1 MRRMPHPLTRL
12 PIWRTRCGATLLAI
26 SALALAGCTHLP
38 AAVDQALPADALL
51 LGEQHDVLEH
61 QRLHRDTVQ
70 ALAARGQLAAVAL
83 EMADQGASTQGLPRD
98 ADEAAVRQAL
108 RWNEAGWPWAAYGP
122 TVMAAVRAGVP
133 VLGANLPRGQMR
145 AAMIDESLDARLPAP
160 ALARQREAIRTGHC
174 DLMPPTQIA
183 PMARIQIARDRAMA
197 DTVSQAVQTPVQP
210 ARTVVLVAGHA
221 HVDAELGV
229 PQHLPPGLRVQ
240 AITWPKAPPARDY
253 CADLRRQMQ
262 GPAKP

>member
-1 MRRMPHPLTRL
+1 MRRMPYSPPPLPTWL
-12 PIWRTRCGATLLAI
+12 TRCGAALLA
-26 SALALAGCTHLP
+26 LGLAGCTHLP

-51 LGEQHDVLEH
+51 LGEQHDVPEH

-83 EMADQGASTQGLPRD
+83 EMADQGAGTQGLPRE
-98 ADEAAVRQAL
+98 ADEATVRQAL
-108 RWNEAGWPWAAYGP
+108 RWNDAGWPWAAYGP

-133 VLGANLPRGQMR
+133 VVGANLPRAQMR

-174 DLMPPTQIA
+174 DLMPPAQIA

-197 DTVSQAVQTPVQP
+197 DTVLQAAGAGQA

-229 PQHLPPGLRVQ
+229 PQHLPPGLRARAV
-240 AITWPKAPPARDY
+240 TWPLAPATRDY

-262 GPAKP
+262 RPAQP

>member
-1 MRRMPHPLTRL
+1 MPHPLTLL
-12 PIWRTRCGATLLAI
+12 PIWRARCGAALLTI
-26 SALALAGCTHLP
+26 SALALTGCTSLP
-38 AAVDQALPADALL
+38 AAVDQALPTEALL
-51 LGEQHDVLEH
+51 LGEQHDIPEH

-70 ALAARGQLAAVAL
+70 ALATRGQLAALAM
-83 EMADQGASTQGLPRD
+83 EMADQGASTKGLPRD

-108 RWNEAGWPWAAYGP
+108 RWNEAGWPWSAYGP

-133 VLGANLPRGQMR
+133 VLGANLPRAQMR
-145 AAMIDESLDARLPAP
+145 AAMADESLDARLPAP
-160 ALARQREAIRTGHC
+160 ALARQREAIRAGHC
-174 DLMPPTQIA
+174 DLMPASQIA

-197 DTVSQAVQTPVQP
+197 DTVSQAAQAPGPGEP
-210 ARTVVLVAGHA
+210 ARTVVLVAGYA

-229 PQHLPPGLRVQ
+229 PQHLRPGLRAQ

-253 CADLRRQMQ
+253 CAELRRQMQ

>member
-1 MRRMPHPLTRL
+1 MPRPLPPL
-12 PIWRTRCGATLLAI
+12 PIWRARCGAALLAI
-26 SALALAGCTHLP
+26 SALALAACTS
-38 AAVDQALPADALL
+38 LPADLPADLPAQALL
-51 LGEQHDVLEH
+51 LGEQHDVPEH

-98 ADEAAVRQAL
+98 ADEATVRQAL

-197 DTVSQAVQTPVQP
+197 DTVSQAVQTPGAGQP

-262 GPAKP
+262 RPAKP

>member
-1 MRRMPHPLTRL
+1 MPRPLPPL
-12 PIWRTRCGATLLAI
+12 PIWRARCGAALLAI
-26 SALALAGCTHLP
+26 SALALAACTS
-38 AAVDQALPADALL
+38 LPADLPADLPAQALL
-51 LGEQHDVLEH
+51 LGEQHDVPEH

-98 ADEAAVRQAL
+98 ADEATVRQAL

-174 DLMPPTQIA
+174 DLMPPTQIE

-197 DTVSQAVQTPVQP
+197 DTVSQAVQTPGAGQP

-262 GPAKP
+262 RPAKP

>member
-1 MRRMPHPLTRL
+1 MPHTLTRL
-12 PIWRTRCGATLLAI
+12 PTWRTRCSDLLLAVG
-26 SALALAGCTHLP
+26 ALALVGCTHLP
-38 AAVDQALPADALL
+38 AAVEQALPADALL
-51 LGEQHDVLEH
+51 LGEQHDVSEH

-70 ALAARGQLAAVAL
+70 ALAQRGQLAAVAL
-83 EMADQGASTQGLPRD
+83 EMADQGTGTQGLPRD

-108 RWNEAGWPWAAYGP
+108 RWNDAGWPWAAYGP

-133 VLGANLPRGQMR
+133 VLGANLPRAQMR
-145 AAMIDESLDARLPAP
+145 AAMADETLDGRLPAS
-160 ALARQREAIRTGHC
+160 ALARQREAVRAGHC
-174 DLMPPTQIA
+174 DLMPPSQIA

-197 DTVSQAVQTPVQP
+197 NTVSQAAQAAGGGEP

-221 HVDAELGV
+221 HVDTEVGV
-229 PQHLPPGLRVQ
+229 PAHLPPGVRAQ

-262 GPAKP
+262 RPAPP

>member
-1 MRRMPHPLTRL
+1 MPHPLTRL

-51 LGEQHDVLEH
+51 LGEQHDVPEH